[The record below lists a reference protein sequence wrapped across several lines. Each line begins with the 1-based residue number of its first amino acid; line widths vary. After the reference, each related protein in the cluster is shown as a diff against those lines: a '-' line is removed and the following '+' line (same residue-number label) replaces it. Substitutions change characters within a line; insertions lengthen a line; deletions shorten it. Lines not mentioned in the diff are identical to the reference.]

1 MREGEVVH
9 PSPGETVRCLR
20 SGSAGGPF
28 VFEVELAPGAKGPP
42 THTHDEG
49 DEVVEMLAGEVVFRI
64 HGREQRLKAGDR
76 LTLTPADPHTFW
88 NPSKTTPARARVT
101 HGARFERLI
110 AQPSLLAIARY
121 LTEVDPGA
129 SRTHHP
135 LMRVGLHVIAFVA
148 RLRGVRPNRA

>member
-1 MREGEVVH
+1 MREER
-9 PSPGETVRCLR
+9 SSILR
-20 SGSAGGPF
+20 PARPF
-28 VFEVELAPGAKGPP
+28 AACVQARRADRFFFEVELAPGAKGPP
-42 THTHDEG
+42 THTHEEG

-64 HGREQRLKAGDR
+64 HGREQRQKAGDR

-110 AQPSLLAIARY
+110 AQPWSLLAIARY

-135 LMRVGLHVIAFVA
+135 LMRVAA
-148 RLRGVRPNRA
+148 CA